1 MSASS
6 SVADVDAWIAQLQD
20 CKQLSENDIKKLCD
34 KVQKKRVYKNRHL
47 IKKLI
52 FERRVKSSCKNPMYN
67 LLNVQ

>member
-34 KVQKKRVYKNRHL
+34 KVQKKKEF
-47 IKKLI
+47 IKI
-52 FERRVKSSCKNPMYN
+52 VI
-67 LLNVQ
+67 